1 VICRASR
8 LLTPILVVALLAGI
22 LAIDV
27 TSARHD
33 SLTYDE
39 PTHFRYGAN
48 ILGLDS
54 NRFVDGT
61 MPCSALNALPQRIA
75 PALPAGPARNAL
87 DRVETGRWVTIL
99 FSLLIGFYVCKWSRD
114 LYGAAAGIFSLFLY
128 ALSPNIIA
136 HSRLITT
143 DVYAAGMV
151 TISTYYF
158 WKFANRGGWRL
169 GVASA
174 ILAGVSQLAKY
185 SCIFVYPIF
194 LVILLVRRWGG
205 LARRARERD
214 LAGAGRPIG
223 AFAKYAVMFLVV
235 GALVINAG
243 FLFNRPMV
251 PFGKY
256 EFRSEAMKSLQAR
269 LGALKHIPVP
279 LAYPYLD
286 GLDWGKMR
294 EETGRGFGSM
304 YLLGE
309 LREIGGFKDY
319 YLVAFLFKEP
329 IAFQIIL
336 AGAAVLYV
344 LRRRRYAF
352 LRNEVFLVVPV
363 VFFTLY
369 FNLLFKLQIGIRHFL
384 VAVPFMHVFAGSLV
398 SDWPALGRK
407 MKTALA
413 LLSIYLAASVF
424 SYYPYYIPYFNEL
437 VWDRKQA
444 YKILADSNLDW
455 GQARGEARQYK
466 AEHPEV
472 YLEEGLWHMKTYRER
487 HREEFEHPQFPDSGR
502 IIVNVNNYVGIYHPF
517 RYQWLRNKYKP
528 VGHIAYAYLIFNLST
543 ESPAGTPK

>member
-1 VICRASR
+1 MSR
-8 LLTPILVVALLAGI
+8 LRTLIPLVAILVAI

-27 TSARHD
+27 LSARHD

-39 PTHFRYGAN
+39 PTHFRYGSN
-48 ILGLDS
+48 ILKLDS
-54 NRFVDGT
+54 SRFVDGT
-61 MPCSALNALPQRIA
+61 MPWSALNALPQRIA
-75 PALPAGPARNAL
+75 PVLPAGAVRKAL
-87 DRVETGRWVTIL
+87 DRVETGRLATIL
-99 FSLLIGFYVCKWSRD
+99 FSLVLGFYVYKWARE
-114 LYGAAAGIFSLFLY
+114 LYGAAAGFFSLFLY

-158 WKFANRGGWRL
+158 WKFANRGGWKL
-169 GVASA
+169 GIASA

-185 SCIFVYPIF
+185 SCIFIYPIF
-194 LVILLVRRWGG
+194 VLILIVRHWGSLVRR
-205 LARRARERD
+205 ARARD
-214 LAGAGRPIG
+214 LAGAGRPLG
-223 AFAKYAVMFLVV
+223 AFAKYAVIFAVV

-243 FLFNRPMV
+243 FLFNRSMV

-256 EFRSEAMKSLQAR
+256 EFRSEAMKGLQAR
-269 LGALKHIPVP
+269 LGVLKHVPVP

-329 IAFQIIL
+329 IAFQVLIVL
-336 AGAAVLYV
+336 AAVLYV

-352 LRNEVFLVVPV
+352 MRNEVFLVVPV
-363 VFFTLY
+363 ASFALY
-369 FNLLFKLQIGIRHFL
+369 FNLVFKLQIGIRHFL
-384 VAVPFMHVFAGSLV
+384 VAVPFMQVFAGSLV
-398 SDWPALGRK
+398 SEWPAIGRK
-407 MKTALA
+407 MKAALA

-424 SYYPYYIPYFNEL
+424 SYFPYYIPYFNEL

-444 YKILADSNLDW
+444 YRILADSNLDW
-455 GQARGEARQYK
+455 GQASGEARRYK

-472 YLEEGLWHMKTYRER
+472 YLEEGMWHMKTYRER
-487 HREEFEHPQFPDSGR
+487 HREEYERPQFPDSGQ
-502 IIVNVNNYVGIYHPF
+502 IVVNVNNYVGIYHPF
-517 RYQWLRNKYKP
+517 RYQWLRDKYKP
-528 VGHIAYAYLIFNLST
+528 VGHIAYAYLIFDLSP
-543 ESPAGTPK
+543 ESPTGTPK